1 MEYMRPK
8 KNEWRDISIRW
19 DALSGNR
26 YKAYYIK
33 THPGKI
39 MVSFLTTL
47 KKLGISEFPKEKTN
61 LSIRGFLAGPP
72 RWPLI
77 YCSLLFRPSKQP
89 SHHRNPERAVY
100 WFSAYHQLAPSVGK
114 IKLASLRFTFLWQ
127 KDCMVWTKSM
137 ATSPGHEESGNAS
150 SHPNHN
156 RQSAPVMQPPSMQH
170 IQSMAAAMA
179 ELTR

>member
-39 MVSFLTTL
+39 KVCFLTTP
-47 KKLGISEFPKEKTN
+47 KKLGISKFSKEKTN

-89 SHHRNPERAVY
+89 PHHRSPERAVY
-100 WFSAYHQLAPSVGK
+100 WFSAYHQLLLFLS
-114 IKLASLRFTFLWQ
+114 SFTSRTYNRNMFWKPISKPFFILL
-127 KDCMVWTKSM
+127 KKFKKKKCCS
-137 ATSPGHEESGNAS
+137 TSITFS
-150 SHPNHN
+150 
-156 RQSAPVMQPPSMQH
+156 Q
-170 IQSMAAAMA
+170 
-179 ELTR
+179 